1 MTYCPW
7 GKPRILMHN
16 IALIEIG
23 ICCIAILL
31 LVLYQY
37 RISLLQFPEER
48 TFKKILILMIAETF
62 LDIVGKLQFPE
73 RINNPDIKYVIVVL
87 TAAITQ
93 FIPYLW
99 NLFVHYKIYGSAYH
113 FRKYAIPITI
123 PLVMGVLYCITR
135 IYQLQPGHKEL
146 SVTELWTITNSIS
159 IFYIAMASFIS
170 FRSAH
175 KNNTKTGW
183 RQQQYLCWIMLIPVV
198 AIIIQIALQKLE
210 IPIVTPVVTLVL
222 LHIHISQQ
230 SMLIT
235 MDHLTGLNNE
245 RRLNNF
251 LRDKTADLTSEQRLF
266 LLTIKLDNMRH
277 IRRKFGRKKV
287 EEIVVAFANFLRE
300 RMSGDNM
307 FLAHYQKHSF
317 AIVLEKKTWNDVE
330 AFCNMLI
337 STSNS
342 TKLQSLAPWPLTFS
356 INYSEFGKPGVNN
369 VIEFLDD
376 TKNNCYKPTTSLY
389 TRSGFKP

>member
-1 MTYCPW
+1 
-7 GKPRILMHN
+7 MHN
-16 IALIEIG
+16 VALIEIG
-23 ICCIAILL
+23 ICCTATLL

-37 RISLLQFPEER
+37 RISLMQFPEER
-48 TFKKILILMIAETF
+48 TFKKILILMIAETI

-73 RINNPDIKYVIVVL
+73 RFSNPDIKYVIVVL

-99 NLFVHYKIYGSAYH
+99 NLYVHYKIYGSAYH

-123 PLVMGVLYCITR
+123 PLVMGLLYCVTR
-135 IYQLQPGHKEL
+135 LYQLQPG
-146 SVTELWTITNSIS
+146 VPRDFNIPELWTITNSIC

-175 KNNTKTGW
+175 RNYTKTGW
-183 RQQQYLCWIMLIPVV
+183 RQEQYLCWIMTIPVA
-198 AIIIQIALQKLE
+198 AILVQIALQRLE
-210 IPIVTPVVTLVL
+210 IPIVTPVITLVL
-222 LHIHISQQ
+222 LHIHITQQ
-230 SMLIT
+230 STLIT

-266 LLTIKLDNMRH
+266 LLTITLDNMRH
-277 IRRKFGRKKV
+277 IRRKLGKKKV
-287 EEIVVAFANFLRE
+287 EDIVIAFADFLRA
-300 RMSGDNM
+300 RMTSDNM

-337 STSNS
+337 STSN
-342 TKLQSLAPWPLTFS
+342 TAKLQSLAPWPITFS

-376 TKNNCYKPTTSLY
+376 TKNNCFKPTTSLY
-389 TRSGFKP
+389 TRNDFEP

>member
-1 MTYCPW
+1 
-7 GKPRILMHN
+7 MHN

-23 ICCIAILL
+23 ICCTAILL

-48 TFKKILILMIAETF
+48 TFKKILILMIVETV

-73 RINNPDIKYVIVVL
+73 RLANPDIKFFLVVVN
-87 TAAITQ
+87 AAITQ

-113 FRKYAIPITI
+113 FRKYALPITI
-123 PLVMGVLYCITR
+123 PLVMGLLYCITR
-135 IYQLQPGHKEL
+135 LYQLQPGHKGEFNIP
-146 SVTELWTITNSIS
+146 ELWTITNSIS
-159 IFYIAMASFIS
+159 IFYILMASFIS

-198 AIIIQIALQKLE
+198 AIIVQIIIQRLE
-210 IPIVTPVVTLVL
+210 IPLVTPVVTLVL

-266 LLTIKLDNMRH
+266 LLTITLDNMRH
-277 IRRKFGRKKV
+277 IRRKLGKKKM
-287 EEIVVAFANFLRE
+287 EEIVVAFADFLRA
-300 RMSGDNM
+300 RMTSDNM

-317 AIVLEKKTWNDVE
+317 AIVLERKTWNDVE
-330 AFCNMLI
+330 TFCNMLI
-337 STSNS
+337 STSN
-342 TKLQSLAPWPLTFS
+342 TPKLQSLAPWPITFS

-376 TKNNCYKPTTSLY
+376 TRNNCFKPTTSLY
-389 TRSGFKP
+389 TRKNGFEP

>member
-1 MTYCPW
+1 
-7 GKPRILMHN
+7 MHN
-16 IALIEIG
+16 VALIEIG
-23 ICCIAILL
+23 ICCTAILL
-31 LVLYQY
+31 LVLLQY

-48 TFKKILILMIAETF
+48 TFKKILILMLAETI

-73 RINNPDIKYVIVVL
+73 RLSSPDIKYFLVVIN
-87 TAAITQ
+87 AAISQ

-113 FRKYAIPITI
+113 FRKYSIPITI
-123 PLVMGVLYCITR
+123 PLVMGLLYCITR
-135 IYQLQPGHKEL
+135 LYQLQPGHRGEFNIP
-146 SVTELWTITNSIS
+146 ELWTITNSIS

-198 AIIIQIALQKLE
+198 AIIVQIIIQKHE
-210 IPIVTPVVTLVL
+210 IPIVTPVVILVL

-245 RRLNNF
+245 RRLNSF

-266 LLTIKLDNMRH
+266 LLTITLDNMRH
-277 IRRKFGRKKV
+277 IRRKFGKRKV
-287 EEIVVAFANFLRE
+287 EEIVVAFADFLRA
-300 RMSGDNM
+300 RMTSDNM

-337 STSNS
+337 STSAT

-369 VIEFLDD
+369 VIELLDD
-376 TKNNCYKPTTSLY
+376 TKNNCFKPTTSLY
-389 TRSGFKP
+389 TKGKFEP